1 MALRPEP
8 GDESSAVAARSAA
21 LRSGSTLPL
30 DPYDGAAPVAP
41 TGASLVHDP
50 IARVVWRVG
59 VPAVASNLLMI
70 VFSVVDAFWVG
81 RRLGAV
87 ALAAVTTSLF
97 WIWLFISIAE
107 MIGVGLTAVAARRHG
122 EGRPGEAALAVGDA
136 LLYAL
141 GLGLAVAA
149 AGTIALPALF
159 AAMHTPAEVTALGKI
174 YLGTYLLGAPGI
186 FCYFAVDAAF
196 RAQGD
201 TRTPL
206 LLLASS
212 VAITLVLDPV
222 LILGLAGAPRLGLVG
237 AAIATVSV
245 RGAACV
251 AGVGLLVRRG
261 MVRFAHFGSRALRAL
276 ATISR
281 IGAPTAL
288 TGVLFSLIYVIITR
302 TASQF
307 GTPALAAMGLGFRVE
322 SWIYVIGV
330 GFGAAAA
337 AIVGQNLGAGDIG
350 RAERAGW
357 ITVAF
362 ATAPASLAAA
372 VELLFPQQLAGFF
385 THERP
390 LILETAHYLR
400 IAALSQ
406 LCVGAEVVFEG
417 AMGGAGDTVPPMVWS
432 TTCTAARIPL
442 ASWSAARWGT
452 GGLWT
457 IIAATAALRGLG
469 MAALWRIGWWKRKV
483 V

>member
-1 MALRPEP
+1 VNGA
-8 GDESSAVAARSAA
+8 GGAAAA
-21 LRSGSTLPL
+21 LPV
-30 DPYDGAAPVAP
+30 DPYDGAAPVAAEGP
-41 TGASLVHDP
+41 WLTRDP
-50 IARVVWRVG
+50 IASVVWRLG
-59 VPAVASNLLMI
+59 VPAVVSNLLMI
-70 VFSVVDAFWVG
+70 VFAVVDAFWVG

-97 WIWLFISIAE
+97 WVWLFISIAE
-107 MIGVGLTAVAARRHG
+107 MIGVGLTALAARRHG
-122 EGRPGEAALAVGDA
+122 EGRPDEAAVAVGDA
-136 LLYAL
+136 IVLALLL
-141 GLGLAVAA
+141 SLAVTAT
-149 AGTIALPALF
+149 GTIALPALF
-159 AAMHTPAEVTALGKI
+159 AAMHTPPAVTALGET

-186 FCYFAVDAAF
+186 FAYFAVDAAF
-196 RAQGD
+196 RARGD

-206 LLLASS
+206 VLLGSS

-222 LILGLAGAPRLGLVG
+222 LILGLAGAPRLGLAG

-245 RGAACV
+245 RGAACI
-251 AGVGLLVRRG
+251 AGVALLIRRRL
-261 MVRFAHFGSRALRAL
+261 VVFRAFGRRALRTL
-276 ATISR
+276 AAITR

-288 TGVLFSLIYVIITR
+288 TGVLFSVIYVVVTR

-337 AIVGQNLGAGDIG
+337 AIVGQNLGAGDVR

-362 ATAPASLAAA
+362 ATAPASIAATA
-372 VELLFPQQLAGFF
+372 ELLFPAQLAGFF
-385 THERP
+385 TRDVP
-390 LILETAHYLR
+390 VIMETVHYLR

-432 TTCTAARIPL
+432 TTVTASRIPL
-442 ASWSAARWGT
+442 ATWAAARWGT
-452 GGLWT
+452 GGLWA
-457 IIAATAALRGLG
+457 IIAGTAALRGIG
-469 MAALWRIGWWKRKV
+469 MATLWRIGWWKTKRV
-483 V
+483 

>member
-1 MALRPEP
+1 MSEGALPV
-8 GDESSAVAARSAA
+8 DV
-21 LRSGSTLPL
+21 
-30 DPYDGAAPVAP
+30 YDGAAPVAP
-41 TGASLVHDP
+41 GGPSLIHDP

-81 RRLGAV
+81 RRLGSI

-107 MIGVGLTAVAARRHG
+107 MIGVGLTALAARRHG
-122 EGRPGEAALAVGDA
+122 EGRPEDAALAVGDA
-136 LLYAL
+136 LVYAL
-141 GLGLAVAA
+141 VLGVAVAVL
-149 AGTIALPALF
+149 GTIALPALF
-159 AAMHTPAEVTALGKI
+159 TAMHTPAEVTALGRI

-196 RAQGD
+196 RARGD

-206 LLLASS
+206 VLLASS

-222 LILGLAGAPRLGLVG
+222 LILGLAGAPKLGLVG

-245 RGAACV
+245 RGAACI
-251 AGVGLLVRRG
+251 AGAILLARRK
-261 MVRFAHFGSRALRAL
+261 MVRFAGIHPDLI

-288 TGVLFSLIYVIITR
+288 TGVLFSLIYVVVTR

-337 AIVGQNLGAGDIG
+337 AIVGQNLGAGDTS

-357 ITVAF
+357 VTVAF
-362 ATAPASLAAA
+362 ATAPASLAATA
-372 VELLFPQQLAGFF
+372 ELLFPTQLAGIF
-385 THERP
+385 TRESAV
-390 LILETAHYLR
+390 IMETAHYLR

-432 TTCTAARIPL
+432 TSCTAARVPL
-442 ASWSAARWGT
+442 ASWAAARWGT
-452 GGLWT
+452 GGIWVV
-457 IIAATAALRGLG
+457 IAATAALRGVG
-469 MAALWRIGWWKRKV
+469 MAALWRIGWWKRKRV
-483 V
+483 

>member
-1 MALRPEP
+1 M
-8 GDESSAVAARSAA
+8 
-21 LRSGSTLPL
+21 SG
-30 DPYDGAAPVAP
+30 GAAPYEGAAAVAP
-41 TGASLVHDP
+41 TGASLIHDP
-50 IARVVWRVG
+50 ITRVVWRVG
-59 VPAVASNLLMI
+59 VPAVVSNLLMI

-81 RRLGAV
+81 QRLGAT

-97 WIWLFISIAE
+97 WVWLFISIAE
-107 MIGVGLTAVAARRHG
+107 MIEVGLTAVAARRHG
-122 EGRPGEAALAVGDA
+122 EGRPAEAALAVGDA
-136 LLYAL
+136 LVSAV
-141 GLGLAVAA
+141 GLGVVIAV
-149 AGTIALPALF
+149 AGTIALPLLF
-159 AAMHTPAEVTALGKI
+159 AAMHTPADVTALGKT
-174 YLGTYLLGAPGI
+174 YLGTYLLGAPAI
-186 FCYFAVDAAF
+186 FGYFAVDAAF
-196 RAQGD
+196 RARGD

-206 LLLASS
+206 LLLSSS

-222 LILGLAGAPRLGLVG
+222 LILGLGGAPRLGLAG

-245 RGAACV
+245 RGAACI
-251 AGVGLLVRRG
+251 AGVVLLIRRG
-261 MVRFAHFGSRALRAL
+261 MVRLGGLGARAVRALSAI
-276 ATISR
+276 AS

-337 AIVGQNLGAGDIG
+337 AIVGQNLGAGDPA

-357 ITVAF
+357 VTVAF
-362 ATAPASLAAA
+362 ATAPASLAATA
-372 VELLFPQQLAGFF
+372 ELLFPTQLAMFF
-385 THERP
+385 THDSA

-417 AMGGAGDTVPPMVWS
+417 AMGGAGATVPPMVWS
-432 TTCTAARIPL
+432 TTCTASRIPL
-442 ASWSAARWGT
+442 ASWGAARWGT

-457 IIAATAALRGLG
+457 VIAVTAALRGLG
-469 MAALWRIGWWKRKV
+469 MAVLWKLGWWKTKRV
-483 V
+483 

>member
-1 MALRPEP
+1 V
-8 GDESSAVAARSAA
+8 STARSAA
-21 LRSGSTLPL
+21 TLPV
-30 DPYDGAAPVAP
+30 DTYDGAAPVAP
-41 TGASLVHDP
+41 PRDASLIRDP
-50 IARVVWRVG
+50 IAKVVWRVG
-59 VPAVASNLLMI
+59 IPAVASNLLMI
-70 VFSVVDAFWVG
+70 LFSVVDAFWVG
-81 RRLGAV
+81 QRLGAV

-97 WIWLFISIAE
+97 WIWMFISVAE
-107 MIGVGLTAVAARRHG
+107 MIGVGLTALAARRHG
-122 EGRPGEAALAVGDA
+122 EDKPDEAARAVGDA
-136 LLYAL
+136 LGYSILLGSAIAIGGSL
-141 GLGLAVAA
+141 GLSG
-149 AGTIALPALF
+149 LF
-159 AAMHTPAEVTALGKI
+159 AAMHTPADVTALGRT
-174 YLGTYLLGAPGI
+174 YLGTYLVGAPGI
-186 FCYFAVDAAF
+186 FGYFAVDAAF
-196 RAQGD
+196 RARGD

-222 LILGLAGAPRLGLVG
+222 LILGLAGAPRLGLAG

-251 AGVGLLVRRG
+251 AGIVLLKRRR
-261 MVRFAHFGSRALRAL
+261 MIRFAGEWRNLW
-276 ATISR
+276 TISR

-288 TGVLFSLIYVIITR
+288 TGVLFSLIYVIVTR

-337 AIVGQNLGAGDIG
+337 AIVGQNLGAGDAL

-357 ITVAF
+357 MTVAF

-372 VELLFPQQLAGFF
+372 AELLFPRQLAHIF
-385 THERP
+385 TSDSTV
-390 LILETAHYLR
+390 ILETAHYLR

-406 LCVGAEVVFEG
+406 LFVGAEVVLEG
-417 AMGGAGDTVPPMVWS
+417 AMGGAGDTIPPMVWS
-432 TTCTAARIPL
+432 TSCTASRVPL
-442 ASWSAARWGT
+442 ASWAAARWAT

-457 IIAATAALRGLG
+457 VIAATAALRGIG
-469 MAALWRIGWWKRKV
+469 MAALWRLGWWKRKV

>member
-1 MALRPEP
+1 VI
-8 GDESSAVAARSAA
+8 DAA
-21 LRSGSTLPL
+21 LPV

-41 TGASLVHDP
+41 ADASLIHDP

-59 VPAVASNLLMI
+59 VPAVLSNLLMI

-122 EGRPGEAALAVGDA
+122 EGRPEEAAAAVGNA
-136 LLYAL
+136 LAFAIVL
-141 GLGLAVAA
+141 GLLVSA
-149 AGTIALPALF
+149 AGTMLLPSLF
-159 AAMHTPAEVTALGKI
+159 AAMHTPPEVSAAGHR

-186 FCYFAVDAAF
+186 FGYFAVDAAF
-196 RAQGD
+196 RARGD

-206 LLLASS
+206 VLLASS

-245 RGAACV
+245 RGAACI
-251 AGVGLLVRRG
+251 AGVALLVRRRLI
-261 MVRFAHFGSRALRAL
+261 RFAGISYRAL
-276 ATISR
+276 ATITR

-288 TGVLFSLIYVIITR
+288 TGVLFSAIYVIITR

-322 SWIYVIGV
+322 SWIYVIAV

-337 AIVGQNLGAGDIG
+337 AIVGQNLGAGDTA

-362 ATAPASLAAA
+362 ATAPASVAVA
-372 VELLFPQQLAGFF
+372 VELLFPTQLARIF
-385 THERP
+385 TPESAV
-390 LILETAHYLR
+390 ILETAHYLR

-406 LCVGAEVVFEG
+406 LAVGAEVVLEG

-432 TTCTAARIPL
+432 TSCTASRIPL
-442 ASWSAARWGT
+442 AAWAAARWGT

-457 IIAATAALRGLG
+457 VIAATAALRGIG
-469 MAALWRIGWWKRKV
+469 MMVLWSTGRWKQRQV
-483 V
+483 

>member
-1 MALRPEP
+1 MTDGALP
-8 GDESSAVAARSAA
+8 V
-21 LRSGSTLPL
+21 
-30 DPYDGAAPVAP
+30 DPFDGAAPVAP
-41 TGASLVHDP
+41 GGPSLVTDP
-50 IARVVWRVG
+50 IPRVVWRVG
-59 VPAVASNLLMI
+59 IPAVASNLLMI

-81 RRLGAV
+81 QRLGAV

-107 MIGVGLTAVAARRHG
+107 MVGVGLTAFAARRHG
-122 EGRPGEAALAVGDA
+122 EGRPEEAAEAVGDA
-136 LLYAL
+136 LAFAILL
-141 GLGLAVAA
+141 GVLVAA
-149 AGTIALPALF
+149 GGNLLLSQLF
-159 AAMHTPAEVTALGKI
+159 AAMDTPANVTAAGRQ
-174 YLGTYLLGAPGI
+174 YLGTYLLGAPAI
-186 FCYFAVDAAF
+186 FGYFAVDAAF
-196 RAQGD
+196 RARGD

-222 LILGLAGAPRLGLVG
+222 LILGLAGAPRLGIVG

-261 MVRFAHFGSRALRAL
+261 LVRFSGLSSRALRVLGAI
-276 ATISR
+276 AR

-288 TGVLFSLIYVIITR
+288 TGVLFSAIYVVITR
-302 TASQF
+302 TASLF

-322 SWIYVIGV
+322 SWIYVTAV

-337 AIVGQNLGAGDIG
+337 AIVGQNLGAGNAA

-357 ITVAF
+357 VTVAF
-362 ATAPASLAAA
+362 ATAPASIA
-372 VELLFPQQLAGFF
+372 VTAELLFPTQLARIF
-385 THERP
+385 TP
-390 LILETAHYLR
+390 DAAVVLETAHYLR

-406 LCVGAEVVFEG
+406 LAVGAEVVLEG

-432 TTCTAARIPL
+432 TSCTASRIPL
-442 ASWSAARWGT
+442 AAWAAARWGT

-457 IIAATAALRGLG
+457 VIAATAALRGIG
-469 MAALWRIGWWKRKV
+469 MAMLWGLGGWKKKRV
-483 V
+483 

>member
-1 MALRPEP
+1 MSPMALRPEP

-30 DPYDGAAPVAP
+30 DPYDGAAPVAI
-41 TGASLVHDP
+41 TGASLIHDP

-307 GTPALAAMGLGFRVE
+307 GTP
-322 SWIYVIGV
+322 
-330 GFGAAAA
+330 
-337 AIVGQNLGAGDIG
+337 
-350 RAERAGW
+350 
-357 ITVAF
+357 
-362 ATAPASLAAA
+362 
-372 VELLFPQQLAGFF
+372 
-385 THERP
+385 
-390 LILETAHYLR
+390 
-400 IAALSQ
+400 
-406 LCVGAEVVFEG
+406 
-417 AMGGAGDTVPPMVWS
+417 
-432 TTCTAARIPL
+432 
-442 ASWSAARWGT
+442 
-452 GGLWT
+452 
-457 IIAATAALRGLG
+457 
-469 MAALWRIGWWKRKV
+469 
-483 V
+483 

>member
-1 MALRPEP
+1 M
-8 GDESSAVAARSAA
+8 
-21 LRSGSTLPL
+21 SG
-30 DPYDGAAPVAP
+30 GAAPFDGTVPVAP
-41 TGASLVHDP
+41 SGTWLVRDP
-50 IARVVWRVG
+50 IPRVVMRVG
-59 VPAVASNLLMI
+59 LPAVGSNLLMI
-70 VFSVVDAFWVG
+70 LFSVTDAFWVG
-81 RRLGAV
+81 QRLGAV

-97 WIWLFISIAE
+97 WIWLFISVGE
-107 MIGVGLTAVAARRHG
+107 MIEVGLTAVAARRHG
-122 EGRPGEAALAVGDA
+122 EGHPDEAAIVVGDA

-141 GLGLAVAA
+141 GLGLLVAI
-149 AGTIALPALF
+149 AGTLALPALF
-159 AAMHTPAEVTALGKI
+159 AAMHTPADVTTLGKI

-186 FCYFAVDAAF
+186 FCYFAVDAGF
-196 RAQGD
+196 RARGD

-222 LILGLAGAPRLGLVG
+222 LILGLAGAPRLGLAG

-251 AGVGLLVRRG
+251 AGVALLVRRD
-261 MVRFAHFGSRALRAL
+261 MIRFRGIGSRALRAL
-276 ATISR
+276 AAISR

-288 TGVLFSLIYVIITR
+288 TGVLFSLIYVIVTR
-302 TASQF
+302 TASLF

-337 AIVGQNLGAGDIG
+337 AIVGQNLGAGDPE

-357 ITVAF
+357 ITVAY
-362 ATAPASLAAA
+362 TIAPASVAAA
-372 VELLFPQQLAGFF
+372 AELLVPTQLARFF
-385 THERP
+385 THDTAV
-390 LILETAHYLR
+390 IVETAHYLR

-406 LCVGAEVVFEG
+406 LCVGAEVVLEG

-432 TTCTAARIPL
+432 TTCTASRVPL
-442 ASWSAARWGT
+442 ASWAAARWGT

-457 IIAATAALRGLG
+457 IIAVTAALRGLG
-469 MAALWRIGWWKRKV
+469 MAALWRLGWWKRKRV
-483 V
+483 